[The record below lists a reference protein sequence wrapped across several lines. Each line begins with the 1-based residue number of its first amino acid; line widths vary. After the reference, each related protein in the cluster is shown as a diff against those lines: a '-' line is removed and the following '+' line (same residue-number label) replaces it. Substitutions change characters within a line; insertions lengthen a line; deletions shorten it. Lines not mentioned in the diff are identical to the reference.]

1 MARMMTRWEPVREM
15 VGLREAMDRLFE
27 DSFVRPAW
35 STPGEGD
42 RSYVYRL
49 PIDAYS
55 TENELVIVASVPGA
69 NPKEVEIT
77 IEGDTLTIK
86 GEVPAPLGNVNYI
99 MQERGY
105 GRFSRTLTLNVPVQA
120 DKAEAEFVNGV
131 LTLRVPKAE
140 AVRPRTIK
148 VVTKNQPE

>member
-1 MARMMTRWEPVREM
+1 MTRMMTRWEPLREM
-15 VGLREAMDRLFE
+15 VGLRDAMDRLFE
-27 DSFVRPAW
+27 ESFVRPTW
-35 STPGEGD
+35 STPGDGD
-42 RSYVYRL
+42 RAYVYRL

-55 TENELVIVASVPGA
+55 TENELVIIASVPGV
-69 NPKEVEIT
+69 NPEEVEIT
-77 IEGDTLTIK
+77 IEGDTLMIK

-99 MQERGY
+99 MQERGH

-120 DKAEAEFVNGV
+120 DKAEAEFVNGI

-148 VVTKNQPE
+148 VTSK

>member
-1 MARMMTRWEPVREM
+1 MARMMTRWEPLREM

-35 STPGEGD
+35 NTPGEGD

-49 PIDAYS
+49 PADAYS
-55 TENELVIVASVPGA
+55 TENELVITASVPGA
-69 NPKEVEIT
+69 NPDEVEIT

-86 GEVPAPLGNVNYI
+86 GEVPAPLSNVNYI

-148 VVTKNQPE
+148 VTTK